1 METDC
6 HKISIVAHEPQF
18 ANNRFKILVVGR
30 RECGKSALIRRLQ
43 RNTFENSKDIP
54 EVVVVIRA
62 VHGSIV
68 KVDLVAVDI
77 CKFLGDDPI
86 TDQAR
91 VDFVKHSFDMS
102 GLFLLYDTTNAE
114 TFAEIDEVLRV
125 LKRMVPPDVD
135 VCIVGT
141 KADLV
146 DSRKV
151 SYDEAER
158 KSQQLGYSL
167 FETSALTGLN
177 CDDVLLE
184 TLDKL
189 SERRREIRDY
199 LLETTEVCIIRWYLS

>member
-125 LKRMVPPDVD
+125 LKRMVWFRHARFLQESLDFIVIDVPENTN
-135 VCIVGT
+135 VQRGNIMQFNILLKQATEQLEVG
-141 KADLV
+141 LC
-146 DSRKV
+146 
-151 SYDEAER
+151 
-158 KSQQLGYSL
+158 SL
-167 FETSALTGLN
+167 S
-177 CDDVLLE
+177 LE
-184 TLDKL
+184 HGKTVQ
-189 SERRREIRDY
+189 R
-199 LLETTEVCIIRWYLS
+199 